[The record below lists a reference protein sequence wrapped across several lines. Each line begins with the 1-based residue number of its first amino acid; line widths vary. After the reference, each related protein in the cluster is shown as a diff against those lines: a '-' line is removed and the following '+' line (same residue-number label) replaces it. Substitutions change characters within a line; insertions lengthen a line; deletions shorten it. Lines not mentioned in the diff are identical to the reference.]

1 MSSVKCQMLYIE
13 YCIIYDI
20 VCQMSN
26 VKCRMLY
33 IECWVII
40 RLPHW
45 LYTGV
50 QYFCNIRICNL
61 QFIFR
66 KHSAKCWQ
74 CWLCT
79 TASSSQQP
87 LQASA
92 CPSSQTTGR
101 YFSFFLFAKRKFSSC
116 FAKKEAPVCP
126 SSQTTG
132 MYFSFSILLFCRSVT
147 SFNMTDA
154 TYMVSWAGKFLTTE
168 LVAPHFTM
176 SRWHGR

>member
-1 MSSVKCQMLYIE
+1 
-13 YCIIYDI
+13 
-20 VCQMSN
+20 
-26 VKCRMLY
+26 MLY

-92 CPSSQTTGR
+92 CPNSQTTGR

-154 TYMVSWAGKFLTTE
+154 TYMVSWAGKFLTSERSTFHPFESVTWQIAE
-168 LVAPHFTM
+168 LCGFFLFFFF
-176 SRWHGR
+176 SRLSDLGTAK

>member
-1 MSSVKCQMLYIE
+1 MSGVKCQVSSVKCQMLYIE

-92 CPSSQTTGR
+92 CPNSQTTGR
-101 YFSFFLFAKRKFSSC
+101 YFSFSILQKKLSFFC
-116 FAKKEAPVCP
+116 FAKKRNLSLPQLSDYWNVFLFF
-126 SSQTTG
+126 
-132 MYFSFSILLFCRSVT
+132 YFAILLECQ
-147 SFNMTDA
+147 
-154 TYMVSWAGKFLTTE
+154 LI
-168 LVAPHFTM
+168 
-176 SRWHGR
+176 